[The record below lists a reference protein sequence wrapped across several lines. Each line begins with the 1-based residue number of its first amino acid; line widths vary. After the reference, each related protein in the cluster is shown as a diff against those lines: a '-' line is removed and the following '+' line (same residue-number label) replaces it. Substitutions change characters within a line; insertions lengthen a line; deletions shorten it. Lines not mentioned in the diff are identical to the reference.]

1 MEKIS
6 LENELKN
13 NSYPGRGI
21 IIGRSADGTKA
32 VTAYFIMGRS
42 ENSRNRVFVTDGEG
56 IRTQAF
62 DPSKLTDPS
71 LIIYAPV
78 RVLGN
83 KTIVTNGDQT
93 DTIYEGLDKQLTFEQ
108 SLRSREFEPDGPNY
122 TPRISGVMHIENGNY
137 SYAMSILKSDNGNP
151 DSCLRYTYAYEKAVP
166 GEGRFIHTYKCDGN
180 PLPSFEGEPKLVDI
194 PDDMDAF
201 TELLWNSL
209 NADNK
214 VSLFVRYIDIATGTY
229 NTKIVIKISKEST
242 EMKELQLKYGCN
254 PNQKPSR
261 IYMEEGQDLPI
272 KVLSGK
278 PGYINFLDAFNGWQ
292 LVRDLKKAT
301 GLPAATSFKHV
312 SPAGAA
318 VGLPLTETL
327 AKIYW
332 VDDMNWKEFSP
343 LACAYARARGADRM
357 SSFGDF
363 ISLSDVCDK
372 DTAMLIKR
380 EVSDGVIAPGYTEE
394 ALEILKQ
401 KKKGNYNVIEIDPDY
416 VPAPLEHKQVFGVTF
431 EQGRQ
436 ELAIDDALISNIVT
450 ENKELTEE
458 AKRDL
463 KVSLIILKYT
473 QSNSVCFV
481 KDGQAIGVGAGQQS
495 RVHCT
500 RLAGQK
506 ADNWFLRQS
515 PKVLNLPFKDTIS
528 RAERD
533 NAIDV
538 YIGEEYM
545 DVLADGAWENVFTE
559 KPEVFTR
566 EEKRAWLDQLT
577 DVTLGSDAFF
587 PFSDNIERAHKS
599 GVKFIAQPGGS
610 VRDDAVIETCNK
622 YGIVMAFTGIRLF
635 HH

>member
-1 MEKIS
+1 
-6 LENELKN
+6 
-13 NSYPGRGI
+13 
-21 IIGRSADGTKA
+21 
-32 VTAYFIMGRS
+32 
-42 ENSRNRVFVTDGEG
+42 
-56 IRTQAF
+56 
-62 DPSKLTDPS
+62 
-71 LIIYAPV
+71 
-78 RVLGN
+78 
-83 KTIVTNGDQT
+83 
-93 DTIYEGLDKQLTFEQ
+93 
-108 SLRSREFEPDGPNY
+108 
-122 TPRISGVMHIENGNY
+122 
-137 SYAMSILKSDNGNP
+137 
-151 DSCLRYTYAYEKAVP
+151 
-166 GEGRFIHTYKCDGN
+166 
-180 PLPSFEGEPKLVDI
+180 
-194 PDDMDAF
+194 
-201 TELLWNSL
+201 
-209 NADNK
+209 
-214 VSLFVRYIDIATGTY
+214 
-229 NTKIVIKISKEST
+229 
-242 EMKELQLKYGCN
+242 MKELALKYGCN

-261 IYMEEGQDLPI
+261 IYMEDGSELPI
-272 KVLSGK
+272 QVLSGK

-292 LVRDLKKAT
+292 LVSGLKKET

-332 VDDMNWKEFSP
+332 VEDMDWKNFSP

-363 ISLSDVCDK
+363 IALSDTCDK
-372 DTAMLIKR
+372 DTALLIKR

-394 ALEILKQ
+394 ALEILHQ
-401 KKKGNYNVIEIDPDY
+401 KKKGNYNVIQIDPDY
-416 VPAPLEHKQVFGVTF
+416 VPDPIERKQVYGVTF

-436 ELAIDDALISNIVT
+436 ELAIDDQLISNIVT
-450 ENKELTEE
+450 ENKELSEE
-458 AKRDL
+458 AKRDM
-463 KVSLIILKYT
+463 KISLIILKYT

-506 ADNWFLRQS
+506 ADNWFLRQC
-515 PKVLNLPFKDTIS
+515 PKVLNLPFREDIK

-545 DVLADGAWENVFTE
+545 DVSADGAWEKIFTE
-559 KPEVFTR
+559 KPSIFTR

-577 DVTLGSDAFF
+577 GVTLGSDAFF

-599 GVKFIAQPGGS
+599 GVQYIAEPGGS
-610 VRDDAVIETCNK
+610 VRDEDVIATCDK
-622 YGIVMAFTGIRLF
+622 YNMVMAFTGIRLF